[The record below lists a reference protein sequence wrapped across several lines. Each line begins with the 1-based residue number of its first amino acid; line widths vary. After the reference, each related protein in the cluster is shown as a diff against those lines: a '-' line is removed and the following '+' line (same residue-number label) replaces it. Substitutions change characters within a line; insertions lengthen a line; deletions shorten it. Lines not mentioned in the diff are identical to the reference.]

1 MGAEQERRNLAF
13 ISLGLAAGLL
23 GSLLLSRRL
32 FPPAL
37 PPREG
42 RPGTAFI
49 TGASSGIGAVFARQ
63 LAARG
68 YDLILVARR
77 QERLAALAE
86 LLQQQYP
93 IEVTVLPADLRNPAD
108 LARLE
113 AYLLQLDDL
122 ILLINNAGFGTL
134 EYFVE
139 ASLNRQLDMIQVNT
153 TAPIRLSYAALPG
166 MIDRGRGAIINVSS
180 IAAWVAVQGNT
191 IYAGTKSFLNIF
203 SASLQAELQGTGVQ
217 VQALC
222 PGFTVTEFHDQPG
235 FENFERRR
243 LPAPLWMSSEAVVQ
257 ASLQGLARGQALV
270 IPGLLNRLAIAMI
283 QTPVLGGLLLAIL
296 RRNWEGRVAQFI

>member
-1 MGAEQERRNLAF
+1 MRSQSERRNLAF

-37 PPREG
+37 PRGES
-42 RPGTAFI
+42 RPGTALI
-49 TGASSGIGAVFARQ
+49 TGASSGIGAVFARK

-68 YDLILVARR
+68 YNLVLVARR
-77 QERLAALAE
+77 QERLEALAE
-86 LLQQQYP
+86 LLQHQYS
-93 IEVTVLPADLRNPAD
+93 IEVTTLPADLGNPVD

-113 AYLLQLDDL
+113 AYLAHLDDL
-122 ILLINNAGFGTL
+122 TLLINNAGFGTL
-134 EYFVE
+134 EHFVE

-153 TAPIRLSYAALPG
+153 MAPIRLTYAALPG
-166 MIDRGRGAIINVSS
+166 MIRRGRGAIINVSS
-180 IAAWVAVQGNT
+180 IAAWAATKGNT
-191 IYAGTKSFLNIF
+191 IYAGTKSFLNAF
-203 SASLQAELQGTGVQ
+203 SASLQTELRGTGVQ

-235 FENFERRR
+235 FEGFKRSH
-243 LPAPLWMSSEAVVQ
+243 LPASLWMSSEAVVQ
-257 ASLQGLARGQALV
+257 ASLQGLTQGQEMV
-270 IPGLLNRLAIAMI
+270 IPGLLNRLAIGTI

-296 RRNWEGRVAQFI
+296 RRSWEN

>member
-1 MGAEQERRNLAF
+1 MGAEHERRNLAF

-37 PPREG
+37 PQREG

-86 LLQQQYP
+86 LLQYQYP
-93 IEVTVLPADLRNPAD
+93 IEVTALPADLRNPAD

-113 AYLLQLDDL
+113 TYLAHLDDL
-122 ILLINNAGFGTL
+122 SLLVNNAGFGTL
-134 EYFVE
+134 EQFIE
-139 ASLNRQLDMIQVNT
+139 ASLNRQLDMIQVNAM
-153 TAPIRLSYAALPG
+153 APIRLIYAVLPG
-166 MIDRGRGAIINVSS
+166 MIDRGYGAIINVSS
-180 IAAWVAVQGNT
+180 IAAWAATKGNT
-191 IYAGTKSFLNIF
+191 TYAGTKSFLNAF
-203 SASLQAELQGTGVQ
+203 SASLQTELQGTGVQ

-235 FENFERRR
+235 FERFKRNH
-243 LPAPLWMSSEAVVQ
+243 LPAPLWTSSEAVVQ
-257 ASLQGLARGQALV
+257 ASLQGLAQGQTLV
-270 IPGLLNRLAIAMI
+270 IPGFLNRLAVAVI
-283 QTPVLGGLLLAIL
+283 QTPVLGGLVLAIL
-296 RRNWEGRVAQFI
+296 RRIWEGRVAQFI